1 MRKKVDQIFLQ
12 KQLLF
17 HQAKQIRLTILEMI
31 NAAQCSHIGSAFSI
45 VDILTVLFHKFI
57 NTDLIKQKSKKRD
70 YFILS
75 KGHACAALYATLASV
90 GLIHPDELKNY
101 YKDGSKLAGHPIKD
115 SFPGIEASTGSLG
128 HGLSMAVGLAIAC
141 KNNQMACH
149 PELVSGSMDYFPLA
163 NKIYVLLGDGECQEG
178 SVWEAVMM
186 AVRFKLD
193 NLVLIIDKNNLQALD
208 RTSDVVCGSWH
219 EKFVAF
225 GCNCMCVDGHNF
237 DQLTEALQKTGKS
250 LGPDVIIANTIKGKG
265 VSFMQDKLEWHYK
278 SPNLQEYEM
287 AKKGLLEQL

>member
-1 MRKKVDQIFLQ
+1 MNQIFWITASAGKTNLQ
-12 KQLLF
+12 D
-17 HQAKQIRLTILEMI
+17 QAKQIRLTILEMV
-31 NAAQCSHIGSAFSI
+31 NAAKCSHVGSAFSI
-45 VDILTVLFHKFI
+45 VDIMTVLFHKFI
-57 NTDLIKQKSKKRD
+57 NTELIKQKSKNRD

-75 KGHACAALYATLASV
+75 KGHACAALYATLSSV

-101 YKDGSKLAGHPIKD
+101 YTDGSKLAGHPIKD

-128 HGLSMAVGLAIAC
+128 HGLSLAVGLAIAC
-141 KNNQMACH
+141 KNDQIK
-149 PELVSGSMDYFPLA
+149 

-193 NLVLIIDKNNLQALD
+193 NLVLIVDNNNLQALD
-208 RTSDVVCGSWH
+208 RTSDVAFGSWH
-219 EKFVAF
+219 EKFTGF

-237 DQLTEALQKTGKS
+237 DQLTEVLQKTGNAH
-250 LGPDVIIANTIKGKG
+250 GPDVIIANTIKGKG
-265 VSFMQDKLEWHYK
+265 VSFMQDRLEWHYK

-287 AKKGLLEQL
+287 AKKEILEQI

>member
-1 MRKKVDQIFLQ
+1 MQ
-12 KQLLF
+12 KQHLF
-17 HQAKQIRLTILEMI
+17 HQAKQIRLTILEMV
-31 NAAQCSHIGSAFSI
+31 NAAKCSHIGSAFSI
-45 VDILTVLFHKFI
+45 VDIMTVLFHKFI
-57 NTDLIKQKSKKRD
+57 NTELIKQKSKNRD

-75 KGHACAALYATLASV
+75 KGHACAALYATLLSV
-90 GLIHPDELKNY
+90 WLIHPDELKNY

-141 KNNQMACH
+141 KNDQIK
-149 PELVSGSMDYFPLA
+149 

-193 NLVLIIDKNNLQALD
+193 NLVLIIDNNNLQALD
-208 RTSDVVCGSWH
+208 RTSDVAFGSWH
-219 EKFVAF
+219 EKFTGF
-225 GCNCMCVDGHNF
+225 GCNCMTVDGHNF
-237 DQLTEALQKTGKS
+237 DQLIGVLQKTGNAHA
-250 LGPDVIIANTIKGKG
+250 PDVIIANTIKGKG

-278 SPNLQEYEM
+278 SPNVQEYEM
-287 AKKGLLEQL
+287 AKKEILEYSK